1 MSANEIP
8 QHVWKLAKVNQN
20 LDEGKVYYRMDII
33 WANLRFSLPTLANVV
48 LQVLTIPHCNAAEEQ
63 VFSMINKNKT
73 QFRSTLDLGKSLNSI
88 MLIKKNSPE
97 DLVPC
102 HKIKFSEEL
111 LQTCKSGT
119 FQFVLISTNEL
130 CF

>member
-1 MSANEIP
+1 
-8 QHVWKLAKVNQN
+8 
-20 LDEGKVYYRMDII
+20 MDII
-33 WANLRFSLPTLANVV
+33 WANLRFSLPTLTNVV
-48 LQVLTIPHCNAAEEQ
+48 LQVLTIPHSNAAEER

-97 DLVPC
+97 GLVPC
-102 HKIKFSEEL
+102 HKIKLSEEL